1 MSSEINTKRLINAE
15 GVSDHTALLPTKN
28 RAAVDFD
35 KLNLTDNEKKI
46 LEMVYQNLDEATST
60 PYSYEKTTVTLS
72 CGGELFTVTGKRNLE
87 LGWKKNRPDETKE
100 LLLPEFKTGDR
111 VAIESVSIEEEQT
124 QPPER
129 FTDGTL
135 LQAMEAAGKSA
146 VADDDVRPNEW
157 EIKRYVVDGE
167 NIVQETVGTYEQL
180 PIKLAYAT
188 TIHKSQG
195 ATFEKVNLEPRS
207 WDSGQL
213 YVALSRVKDISGLY
227 LSSWIYESFLKAD
240 PVVLDFYDKL
250 FGDNA
255 QEVAVADEIKEQPEA
270 EVQTETAE
278 IVEESKKVM
287 GRPRK
292 YKGST
297 HTTRVPDEIMDEV
310 KAAIQAWMADPDS
323 MTIKAVSK
331 NQ

>member
-146 VADDDVRPNEW
+146 VADDDVHAGIGTPATRAEIIEKLVSGGFVERVGDEHRPKSFAPTDLANFLYKVLPERLRSTEMTEDW
-157 EIKRYVVDGE
+157 EE
-167 NIVQETVGTYEQL
+167 
-180 PIKLAYAT
+180 KLAEVEKGT
-188 TIHKSQG
+188 LDPN
-195 ATFEKVNLEPRS
+195 TFLEQIEDFARA
-207 WDSGQL
+207 
-213 YVALSRVKDISGLY
+213 VLSDDAK
-227 LSSWIYESFLKAD
+227 
-240 PVVLDFYDKL
+240 
-250 FGDNA
+250 
-255 QEVAVADEIKEQPEA
+255 
-270 EVQTETAE
+270 
-278 IVEESKKVM
+278 
-287 GRPRK
+287 
-292 YKGST
+292 
-297 HTTRVPDEIMDEV
+297 
-310 KAAIQAWMADPDS
+310 
-323 MTIKAVSK
+323 
-331 NQ
+331 